1 MEKGQ
6 TVYVKKCG
14 YNVKK
19 YQEEIIKCKILTLG
33 SKYFTLETF
42 DGEKPWFSRTKF
54 SIKDMCEES
63 QYTTEYKV
71 YLTEKEITDEQ
82 ETPIIREKIKLL
94 TNKLTTDQ
102 IKEILTYLETKYENG

>member
-6 TVYVKKCG
+6 IVYVKKCG

-19 YQEEIIKCKILTLG
+19 HQEQIIKCKILTIG
-33 SKYFTLETF
+33 RKYFTLETI
-42 DGEKPWFSRTKF
+42 DNDKHWFSRIKF
-54 SIKDMCEES
+54 SIEDMCEES

-82 ETPIIREKIKLL
+82 EAPVISEKIKLL
-94 TNKLTTDQ
+94 TNNLTTDQ
-102 IKEILTYLETKYENG
+102 LKEILKYLESKYESL

>member
-6 TVYVKKCG
+6 IVYVKKTG

-19 YQEEIIKCKILTLG
+19 HEEGIIECKVLTVG
-33 SKYFTLETF
+33 RKYFTLDTV
-42 DGEKPWFSRTKF
+42 DGSSHWFSRIKF
-54 SIKDMCEES
+54 SIEDMCEES

-82 ETPIIREKIKLL
+82 EAPVIREKIKLL

-102 IKEILTYLETKYENG
+102 LKEILTYLESKYESL